1 MIAAAL
7 GSDHVILLIL
17 TIFMVFVAY
26 RLRQPNRLPHD
37 LPWAGGSSSSFG
49 KLLAPYRAVF
59 SAREFMEE
67 AYHKVGSNRVLQSER
82 ILTRCFSLA
91 N

>member
-7 GSDHVILLIL
+7 GSDHVIFLVL
-17 TIFMVFVAY
+17 TILIIFVAY
-26 RLRQPNRLPHD
+26 RLRQPNRLPND
-37 LPWAGGSSSSFG
+37 IPWAGGSSTPFG

-67 AYHKVGSNRVLQSER
+67 AYHKVGSNRVSQSER
-82 ILTRCFSLA
+82 VLTRWFSLA
-91 N
+91 S